1 MTTLTLGK
9 IEELVYRST
18 YNHEFLEEEIIS
30 MLEPL
35 FNAPSQLTSQH
46 YTDIIRLLF
55 MISHMNKSSNFGY
68 YFYEKLHEN
77 PFPFCEE
84 ILKSAVLTEKYYNLH
99 DKALKSY
106 VRSYLIKNGVEPV
119 DILTFDK
126 IIPEGHGMHFMS
138 ACQSIKYKWIELKH
152 TLKPDFF
159 NILYL
164 SINNDHFPMTQKKLA
179 CILSYLRMECFV
191 PALIGKSLNLI
202 NVQELNAERILVL
215 IHFLQSISFLTEKS
229 LSAPVEEAVEKLAE
243 CTFHSDVV
251 ENFYPFKQ
259 MFISYLNE
267 QKNMAIVSC

>member
-1 MTTLTLGK
+1 MTTVTLDK

-55 MISHMNKSSNFGY
+55 MISQMNKSTNFGY

-159 NILYL
+159 NIIYH

-179 CILSYLRMECFV
+179 CILSYLRLECFV

-229 LSAPVEEAVEKLAE
+229 LPATIEEAVEKLAE
-243 CTFHSDVV
+243 CTFQFDVV

-267 QKNMAIVSC
+267 QKSSAIVSC